1 MGKPAAAYALLLGV
15 AGACRVSQDPLVA
28 CAAPGNPLGLGP
40 ALDDACAAELSSLEQ
55 QQLVPQ
61 STPRLPG
68 AAGTRGFIA
77 DLAPRRL
84 APDEATGAGARTL
97 PPRPS
102 RQGSV
107 RRITAPAV
115 HGQVLVRLLDR
126 TSSSTRRCGWS
137 SQSSAARF

>member
-68 AAGTRGFIA
+68 AAGTRDFIA

-84 APDEATGAGARTL
+84 APDDAKDAGPRTL
-97 PPRPS
+97 PPHPS
-102 RQGSV
+102 LLCHQSDSSPPPPITRWCSCVGGSPPHQP
-107 RRITAPAV
+107 RR
-115 HGQVLVRLLDR
+115 
-126 TSSSTRRCGWS
+126 
-137 SQSSAARF
+137 